1 MIEIKTTNTIL
12 YCRNWRET
20 VDFYKDQLKL
30 PVTAALDWFVEFE
43 LNAGSRL
50 SVADESRAS
59 IKSSGG
65 QGVTVTF
72 QVADIEQ
79 TQQYLHE
86 SGLQPTPIKDHAW
99 GARVMYLYDPEGNR
113 LEFWC

>member
-1 MIEIKTTNTIL
+1 MIDIKTTNTIL
-12 YCRNWRET
+12 YCRNWQET
-20 VDFYKDQLKL
+20 VAFYKDQLKL
-30 PVTAALDWFVEFE
+30 PVTAAFDWFVEFG
-43 LNAGSRL
+43 LNAGARL

-59 IKSSGG
+59 INSSGG

-79 TQQYLHE
+79 TRQYLQE

-99 GARVMYLYDPEGNR
+99 GARVMYLHDPEGHR